1 MPRRPRIAHAY
12 GIMDILAGLL
22 FAALVIG
29 AATVAGISLDRTRRR
44 AERAAANRRTPD
56 SGFYSDF

>member
-1 MPRRPRIAHAY
+1 
-12 GIMDILAGLL
+12 MDILAGLL